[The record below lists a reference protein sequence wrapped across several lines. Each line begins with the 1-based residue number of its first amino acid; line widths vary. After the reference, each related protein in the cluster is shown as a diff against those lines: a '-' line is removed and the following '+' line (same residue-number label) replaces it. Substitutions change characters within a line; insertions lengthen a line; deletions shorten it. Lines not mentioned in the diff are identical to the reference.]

1 MLTATAAE
9 QSSAGV
15 YLSVLGGRPPP
26 ATLMMHKA
34 LAEPNF
40 APPNTMSRRF
50 YGKHVLLPIGE
61 TAPLLGHPVAI
72 LYYQDFDRFQMA
84 KSMLRFNRNVVKYG
98 AFTGSKPPANYGA
111 GRFVRIG
118 GETPSDPPQFAPFQ
132 DGSING
138 KFDDNEVVWP
148 PFDPDRELF
157 APEVIKRK
165 RGSGFEDSLHAST
178 LDPTLQEKAMDA
190 AMVIADEIEAARNN
204 PDKIVLQRE
213 GFSQSI
219 DPCAMEPDNCTAWYD
234 AKTRSLHIMT
244 RSEE

>member
-1 MLTATAAE
+1 
-9 QSSAGV
+9 
-15 YLSVLGGRPPP
+15 
-26 ATLMMHKA
+26 
-34 LAEPNF
+34 
-40 APPNTMSRRF
+40 
-50 YGKHVLLPIGE
+50 
-61 TAPLLGHPVAI
+61 
-72 LYYQDFDRFQMA
+72 MA
-84 KSMLRFNRNVVKYG
+84 KSMLRFNRNAVKYG
-98 AFTGSKPPANYGA
+98 AFTGPKPLASLGVA
-111 GRFVRIG
+111 RFDSMCA
-118 GETPSDPPQFAPFQ
+118 ETPNAPPQCARFQ

-138 KFDDNEVVWP
+138 KFDGNEVVWP
-148 PFDPDRELF
+148 PFEPDRELF

-244 RSEE
+244 RSEERRVGKEGMEWGRRDDIQ